1 MSAMM
6 ARASCASR
14 RSIRSS
20 SKPGMAMA
28 TTVVW
33 LVHLTQQKV
42 RDQETRRSTLALPRR
57 GGGNPLEPRRVFSME
72 KSMAEFTKG
81 LENLQEA
88 STAVATASA
97 AYAAQARSA
106 LESVLASLNEV
117 SDKFF
122 IKTMMSVPPTKACRT
137 EATAVAALAADQKWP
152 SLPAAVE
159 KLEKATKALIT
170 KAKMDGTTIT

>member
-1 MSAMM
+1 
-6 ARASCASR
+6 
-14 RSIRSS
+14 
-20 SKPGMAMA
+20 
-28 TTVVW
+28 
-33 LVHLTQQKV
+33 
-42 RDQETRRSTLALPRR
+42 
-57 GGGNPLEPRRVFSME
+57 
-72 KSMAEFTKG
+72 TKG

-88 STAVATASA
+88 ITACQQASTAIAATASA
-97 AYAAQARSA
+97 AEAAQARDA

-137 EATAVAALAADQKWP
+137 EAAAVAALVADQKWP

-159 KLEKATKALIT
+159 KLEKATQALVT

>member
-1 MSAMM
+1 
-6 ARASCASR
+6 
-14 RSIRSS
+14 
-20 SKPGMAMA
+20 
-28 TTVVW
+28 
-33 LVHLTQQKV
+33 
-42 RDQETRRSTLALPRR
+42 
-57 GGGNPLEPRRVFSME
+57 ME
-72 KSMAEFTKG
+72 DSMAEVTKG
-81 LENLQEA
+81 LENLQEAITACQQA

-97 AYAAQARSA
+97 AEAAQARSA

-137 EATAVAALAADQKWP
+137 EAAAVAALVAEQKWS

-159 KLEKATKALIT
+159 KLDKATKALVT